1 MVKQATVN
9 SHELGDFINRVGAS
23 NIIQILPYLLNIRT
37 DAFNTFRQFTSASE
51 NYVLI
56 ENYIVVYKI

>member
-1 MVKQATVN
+1 MVKQATVD

-23 NIIQILPYLLNIRT
+23 NIIQILPYLLNMRT
-37 DAFNTFRQFTSASE
+37 DTFNTLRQFTSTSD

-56 ENYIVVYKI
+56 ENYIVVYRI